1 MKVNWLREVEKILY
15 KKQADKFLK
24 WLNKNYKFQKD
35 KLLAFCNDKKY
46 EFDEDI
52 FSDTYLKIYDKILKY
67 GIKDDSDKGFD
78 NYMFI
83 SFKIN
88 TIRDRQYARNQK
100 RDGNVINLSG
110 AYENYKNTEL
120 TEQEKLKSDLY
131 KDFATLY
138 LLHKAEQQFDQESFY
153 LFKLK
158 VFEKGL
164 TYKQLQEK
172 TGIKGCRQKVV
183 NVKNWLKEN
192 VRQQEVKEEFDNIY
206 GDIL

>member
-1 MKVNWLREVEKILY
+1 VEKILH
-15 KKQADKFLK
+15 KQQADKFLK
-24 WLNKNYKFQKD
+24 WINDNYKFQKD
-35 KLLAFCNDKKY
+35 KLVAFCNDKKY

-67 GIKDDSDKGFD
+67 GIKDCSDKGFD

-83 SFKIN
+83 SFKVN
-88 TIRDRQYARNQK
+88 TLREKQYARNQK

-110 AYENYKNTEL
+110 AYEAFKNTEL

>member
-1 MKVNWLREVEKILY
+1 MEKILY
-15 KKQADKFLK
+15 KQQADKFLK
-24 WLNKNYKFQKD
+24 WINDNYQIQKD
-35 KLLAFCNDKKY
+35 KLQAFCNEKKY
-46 EFDEDI
+46 EIDEDI

-67 GIKDDSDKGFD
+67 GIKDCSDKGFD

-110 AYENYKNTEL
+110 AYEAFKNTEL
-120 TEQEKLKSDLY
+120 SQEEKLKSDLY

-138 LLHKAEQQFDQESFY
+138 LLHKAEQQFDGESFY
-153 LFKLK
+153 LFKIK
-158 VFEKGL
+158 TFEKI
-164 TYKQLQEK
+164 TYKQLQER
-172 TGIKGCRQKVV
+172 TGIKGVRQKVV
-183 NVKNWLKEN
+183 NVKNWLKDN
-192 VRQQEVKEEFDNIY
+192 VKQSEVKEEFDNIY

>member
-1 MKVNWLREVEKILY
+1 MEKILY
-15 KKQADKFLK
+15 KQQADKFLK
-24 WLNKNYKFQKD
+24 WINDNYQIQKD
-35 KLLAFCNDKKY
+35 KLVAFCNDKKY

-110 AYENYKNTEL
+110 AYETYKNTEL
-120 TEQEKLKSDLY
+120 TEQEKLKSDLK
-131 KDFATLY
+131 KDFYTLY
-138 LLHKAEQQFDQESFY
+138 LLHKAEANFDSESFY
-153 LFKLK
+153 LFKQK

-192 VRQQEVKEEFDNIY
+192 VSKKEIEKEFQEIY
-206 GDIL
+206 GDLFLDL

>member
-1 MKVNWLREVEKILY
+1 MEKILY
-15 KKQADKFLK
+15 KQQADKFLK
-24 WLNKNYKFQKD
+24 WINDNYQIQKD

-83 SFKIN
+83 SFKVN
-88 TIRDRQYARNQK
+88 TLREKQYARNQK

-110 AYENYKNTEL
+110 AYEAFKNTEL
-120 TEQEKLKSDLY
+120 SQEEKLKSDLK
-131 KDFATLY
+131 KDFYTLY
-138 LLHKAEQQFDQESFY
+138 LLHQAEANFDSESFY
-153 LFKLK
+153 LFKQK

-172 TGIKGCRQKVV
+172 TGIKGVRQKVV

-192 VRQQEVKEEFDNIY
+192 VSKKEIEKEFQEIY
-206 GDIL
+206 GDLFLDL

>member
-1 MKVNWLREVEKILY
+1 MEKILY
-15 KKQADKFLK
+15 KQQADKFLK
-24 WLNKNYKFQKD
+24 WINDNYQIQKD

-83 SFKIN
+83 SFKVN
-88 TIRDRQYARNQK
+88 TLREKQYARNQK

-110 AYENYKNTEL
+110 AYEAFKNTEL
-120 TEQEKLKSDLY
+120 SQEEKLKSDLY

>member
-1 MKVNWLREVEKILY
+1 MEKTLY
-15 KKQADKFLK
+15 KQQADKYLK
-24 WLNKNYKFQKD
+24 WINDNYQIQKD

-46 EFDEDI
+46 DFDEDI

-88 TIRDRQYARNQK
+88 TLRDKQYARNQK
-100 RDGNVINLSG
+100 RDGNIINLSG
-110 AYENYKNTEL
+110 AYEEYKNTEL
-120 TEQEKLKSDLY
+120 SQEEKLKSDLY

-138 LLHKAEQQFDQESFY
+138 LLHKAEQQFDQESFH

-164 TYKQLQEK
+164 TYKQLQDK

-183 NVKNWLKEN
+183 NVKNWLKDN
-192 VRQQEVKEEFDNIY
+192 VRQSEVKEEFDKLY

>member
-1 MKVNWLREVEKILY
+1 MEKILH
-15 KKQADKFLK
+15 KQQADKFLK
-24 WLNKNYKFQKD
+24 WINDNYQIQKD

-83 SFKIN
+83 SFKVN
-88 TIRDRQYARNQK
+88 TLREKQYARNQK

-110 AYENYKNTEL
+110 AYEAFKNTEL
-120 TEQEKLKSDLY
+120 SQEEKLKSDLY

>member
-1 MKVNWLREVEKILY
+1 MEKILY
-15 KKQADKFLK
+15 KQQADKFLK
-24 WLNKNYKFQKD
+24 WINDNYHIQKD

-83 SFKIN
+83 SFKVN
-88 TIRDRQYARNQK
+88 TLREKQYARNKK

-110 AYENYKNTEL
+110 AYEAFKNTEL
-120 TEQEKLKSDLY
+120 SQEEKLKSDLY

-153 LFKLK
+153 LFKIK
-158 VFEKGL
+158 TFEKI
-164 TYKQLQEK
+164 TYKQLQER
-172 TGIKGCRQKVV
+172 TGIKGVRQKVV

>member
-1 MKVNWLREVEKILY
+1 MEKTLY
-15 KKQADKFLK
+15 KQQADKFLK
-24 WLNKNYKFQKD
+24 WINDNYNPQKD
-35 KLLAFCNDKKY
+35 KLIAFCNDKKY

-52 FSDTYLKIYDKILKY
+52 FADTYLKIYDKILKY
-67 GIKDDSDKGFD
+67 GIKDESDKGFD

-88 TIRDRQYARNQK
+88 TLRETQYARNQK
-100 RDGNVINLSG
+100 RDGNVINLTG
-110 AYENYKNTEL
+110 AYEKHKNSEL

-158 VFEKGL
+158 TFEKGL

-183 NVKNWLKEN
+183 NIKNWLRDSVK
-192 VRQQEVKEEFDNIY
+192 QTDVKEEFDNLY

>member
-1 MKVNWLREVEKILY
+1 MEKILY
-15 KKQADKFLK
+15 KQQADKFLK
-24 WLNKNYKFQKD
+24 WINDNYKFQKD
-35 KLLAFCNDKKY
+35 KLVAFCNDKKY

-67 GIKDDSDKGFD
+67 GIKDCSDKGFD

-83 SFKIN
+83 SFKVN
-88 TIRDRQYARNQK
+88 TLREKQYARNQK

-110 AYENYKNTEL
+110 AYEAFKNTEL

>member
-1 MKVNWLREVEKILY
+1 MEKILY
-15 KKQADKFLK
+15 KQQADKFLK
-24 WLNKNYKFQKD
+24 WINDNYQIQKD

-46 EFDEDI
+46 DFDEDI

-110 AYENYKNTEL
+110 AYEAFKNTEL
-120 TEQEKLKSDLY
+120 SQEEKLKSDLY

>member
-1 MKVNWLREVEKILY
+1 MEKILF
-15 KKQADKFLK
+15 KQQADKFLK
-24 WLNKNYKFQKD
+24 WINDNYQIQKD

-83 SFKIN
+83 SFKVN
-88 TIRDRQYARNQK
+88 TLREKQYARNQK

-110 AYENYKNTEL
+110 AYEAFKNTEL
-120 TEQEKLKSDLY
+120 SQEEKLKSDLY

>member
-1 MKVNWLREVEKILY
+1 MEKILY
-15 KKQADKFLK
+15 KQQADKFLK
-24 WLNKNYKFQKD
+24 WINDNYQIQKD
-35 KLLAFCNDKKY
+35 KLVAFCNDKKY

-100 RDGNVINLSG
+100 RDGNIINLSG